1 MMTWQEV
8 VMIKT
13 SMAVAGLCE
22 REVLKEQGE
31 QDSRMDFDVGE
42 VRKRRIKNDSQVL
55 ASSRCCC

>member
-13 SMAVAGLCE
+13 SMAVGGHCE

-31 QDSRMDFDVGE
+31 QDSPMDFDVGE
-42 VRKRRIKNDSQVL
+42 VRKRKIKNDSEV
-55 ASSRCCC
+55 